1 MIIKKHIYL
10 SIRILLTLS
19 MFFVGIFFY
28 NNLPNIIPIHWNI
41 NGQIDRYSPKNIA
54 IFIFPIITLI
64 MVIILRLSQYI
75 DPKKARYETF
85 KKEWEIMQTVITA
98 FMVYI
103 YFIIIYLSLNQSQKI
118 EPLLFIGMGALF
130 IIIGNYL
137 GKIRQNYMI
146 GFKLPWTIANEDVW
160 NKTNRLGG
168 YMFVIFGIIFL
179 LEAYFL
185 WNSAYVIFLFM
196 LLVIFV
202 PIIYSYLLY
211 KKIKK

>member
-118 EPLLFIGMGALF
+118 EPLLFIGMGVLF